1 MIIFFISRSKEG
13 LVLSS
18 MRVLSTIRGQVIHIA
33 RVLLIPAARAVLEY
47 LKVVD
52 SAEINNLESSSRI

>member
-1 MIIFFISRSKEG
+1 M
-13 LVLSS
+13 LSS